1 MTRIGFHASHEQHTP
16 GRLLRDLTHAERIGF
31 DEAMCSD
38 HLAPWLNA
46 QGQSG
51 HAWSWLG
58 AALALTRFRIGVV
71 TAPGQRYHPVIL
83 AQALATLTEMFPDRV
98 WAALGSGEAL
108 NEHITGDDWPRKEQR
123 DERLRASAAVMRRLL
138 SGEQVDAD
146 GPVRVHEAR
155 LWSLP
160 ETPPPL
166 LAAGISTH
174 TAAEVAAWADGLITV
189 GADPGATAQTR
200 EAYRDAG
207 GQGDLLLQIHIS
219 LEDTDERALAAAREQ
234 WAQATVPPE
243 LMWELRDPSEFE
255 AHADPTDEKL
265 RAAVIVGSDAADVAD
280 RIAAVADGFD
290 GVFLHQVGRDQ
301 RGFLDRCERE
311 LLPLLRER
319 L

>member
-1 MTRIGFHASHEQHTP
+1 MTRIGFHASHEQHAP

-38 HLAPWLNA
+38 HLAPWLKA

-83 AQALATLTEMFPDRV
+83 AQALATLTDMFPDRV

-123 DERLRASAAVMRRLL
+123 DERLRASADVMRRLL
-138 SGEQVDAD
+138 AGEQVDAD
-146 GPVRVHEAR
+146 GHVRVHEAK

-166 LAAGISTH
+166 LAAGISTR
-174 TAAEVAAWADGLITV
+174 TATEVARWADGLITV
-189 GADPGATAQTR
+189 GADPAATAQTR
-200 EAYRDAG
+200 TAYREAG
-207 GQGDLLLQIHIS
+207 GRGDLLLQIHIS
-219 LEDTDERALAAAREQ
+219 LEDTEEQAIAAARDQ
-234 WAQATVPPE
+234 WAQATVPPQ
-243 LMWELRDPSEFE
+243 LMWELHDPAEFE
-255 AHADPTDEKL
+255 AHADPTDQKL
-265 RAAVIVGSDAADVAD
+265 REAVVVGSDAADVAD
-280 RIAAVADGFD
+280 RIAAVAEGFD

-301 RGFLDRCERE
+301 RAFLDRCERE